1 MLNTTR
7 VVLVRLLNS
16 QAYRSRLALS
26 GHGILKGILQQIGAE
41 DRTKELPKK
50 KKKKGLREKHREAM
64 EVLCTGSVSLSKRL
78 LIKELSN
85 AS

>member
-50 KKKKGLREKHREAM
+50 KKKGLREKHREAM